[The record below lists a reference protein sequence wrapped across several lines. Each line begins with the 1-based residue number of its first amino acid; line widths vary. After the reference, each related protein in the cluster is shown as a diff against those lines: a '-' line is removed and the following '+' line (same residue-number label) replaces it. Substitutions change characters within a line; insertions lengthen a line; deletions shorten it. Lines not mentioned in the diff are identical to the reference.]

1 MNNCLARGDTLVTI
15 IPTPDHKEFIQ
26 MVDLEGECL
35 WPSQQ
40 FVCHYQHA
48 MSPHP
53 FKPLKQ

>member
-1 MNNCLARGDTLVTI
+1 MNNCLARGDTLITI
-15 IPTPDHKEFIQ
+15 ILTDDHKEFIQ

-40 FVCHYQHA
+40 LDCHYQHG

-53 FKPLKQ
+53 FKLLKQ